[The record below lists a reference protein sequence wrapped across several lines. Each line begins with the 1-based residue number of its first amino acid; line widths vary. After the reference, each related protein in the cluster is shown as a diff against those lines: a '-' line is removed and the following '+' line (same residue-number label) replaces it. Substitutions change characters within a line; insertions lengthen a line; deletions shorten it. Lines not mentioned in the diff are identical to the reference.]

1 MREYFSATVSS
12 AAFWA
17 IAFLWNVAFREL
29 DPVPRLGLGA
39 ALSWVVFLHAEVMG
53 MILMSM
59 MRRRLR
65 AEAIEEGMARAREEM
80 RKAAQA
86 AAREAR
92 AEVLKEAR
100 EAQAAWAAAQAE
112 SREAWAAAQSEAREA
127 QSEARAATQEAREAW
142 AAAQAAQIEARA
154 EAKDA
159 WLDAREAWLEARES
173 REIIRDLE
181 RQLREARGENGNGA

>member
-1 MREYFSATVSS
+1 MEENRRKIEWAGELREYFSATVSS

-100 EAQAAWAAAQAE
+100 EAQAATQAAWAAAQA
-112 SREAWAAAQSEAREA
+112 
-127 QSEARAATQEAREAW
+127 EAREAW
-142 AAAQAAQIEARA
+142 AAAQAESRAAMQEARA
-154 EAKDA
+154 EAQAA
-159 WLDAREAWLEARES
+159 WLEAREARLEARES
-173 REIIRDLE
+173 REIIRELE
-181 RQLREARGENGNGA
+181 RQLREARGESDNGA

>member
-17 IAFLWNVAFREL
+17 IAFLWNVVFWEL

-65 AEAIEEGMARAREEM
+65 AEGIEEGMARAREEM
-80 RKAAQA
+80 RK
-86 AAREAR
+86 EAR
-92 AEVLKEAR
+92 AAAKEALAEARVEVR
-100 EAQAAWAAAQAE
+100 EAQA
-112 SREAWAAAQSEAREA
+112 
-127 QSEARAATQEAREAW
+127 
-142 AAAQAAQIEARA
+142 
-154 EAKDA
+154 EAKEA
-159 WLDAREAWLEARES
+159 WLDAREARLEARES

-181 RQLREARGENGNGA
+181 RQLREARGENANGA